1 MPGFRVCGLS
11 HARRWPWVMHDI
23 TVKRVIAAVGLVLA
37 AIAFLGAVTTG
48 FASPAW
54 VLPSAVLCL
63 AAVLV
68 V

>member
-1 MPGFRVCGLS
+1 
-11 HARRWPWVMHDI
+11 MHDI

>member
-1 MPGFRVCGLS
+1 
-11 HARRWPWVMHDI
+11 MHDI

-63 AAVLV
+63 AAVLEPPLTAARAGSPAAALR
-68 V
+68 